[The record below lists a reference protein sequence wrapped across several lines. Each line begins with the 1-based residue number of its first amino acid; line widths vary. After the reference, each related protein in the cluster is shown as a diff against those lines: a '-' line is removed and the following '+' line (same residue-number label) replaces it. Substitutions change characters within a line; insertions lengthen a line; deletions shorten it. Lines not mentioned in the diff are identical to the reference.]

1 MTMTAKRLNDEGSHD
16 GSLVREV
23 SATIQ
28 EFRHGLLLAFP
39 QGVAADGNTLH
50 VIDGQAAMEIRLAP
64 QAPRI
69 IAALRLPNLQVT
81 IRFTAGAPAERER
94 MLARMDRAMHRGG
107 G

>member
-1 MTMTAKRLNDEGSHD
+1 MTITPKSLDDEG
-16 GSLVREV
+16 GLVREV

-39 QGVAADGNTLH
+39 QGVAAEGNTLR
-50 VIDGQAAMEIRLAP
+50 VIDDQATMEILLTP

-69 IAALRLPNLQVT
+69 IAALQLPNLQVT
-81 IRFTAGAPAERER
+81 IRFTAGSQAAREQ